1 MMIKFI
7 PLHRNLI
14 EEFFATIELD
24 NSVSADYLKYEKLIV
39 KSGYKNDKDEI
50 IFDIEDS
57 YNPIYIT
64 DYKLSD
70 ECYYNG
76 AIIYNI
82 ENHSI
87 EFFNNDQFSILQDF
101 LYKYAEMI
109 ELCEFKLIVED

>member
-1 MMIKFI
+1 MIIKFI

-14 EEFFATIELD
+14 EDFFATIELD
-24 NSVSADYLKYEKLIV
+24 NSASADYLKYEKLIV
-39 KSGYKNDKDEI
+39 KSDDKDTI

-57 YNPIYIT
+57 YNPICIT

-76 AIIYNI
+76 AIIYNT
-82 ENHSI
+82 ESHSI
-87 EFFNNDQFSILQDF
+87 EFFNDDQFSILQDF

-109 ELCEFKLIVED
+109 ELCEFELIVED